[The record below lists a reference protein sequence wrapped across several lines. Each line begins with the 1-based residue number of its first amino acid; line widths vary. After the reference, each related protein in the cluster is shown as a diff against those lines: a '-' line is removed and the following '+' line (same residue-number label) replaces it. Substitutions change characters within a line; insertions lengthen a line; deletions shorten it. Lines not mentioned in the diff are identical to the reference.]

1 LAPKTIRR
9 GGGATCGKEERMRV
23 LQIEGAY
30 GLDHLK
36 FAERPDPTP
45 GPGQIVVRMK
55 AVSLNYRDWITV
67 SGVYGGAHKLPLV
80 PFSDGAGVV
89 ERIGEGVTRVKPGDR
104 VTSNFF
110 GATWIGGPPMP
121 HKMAGV
127 LGGPNDGCAQELML
141 ISAEGV
147 TKTPEH
153 MSDVE
158 ASCLPCAALTAWRAL
173 VVDGAL
179 KAGDIALMQGTGGVS
194 IFALQMAKFMGLTT
208 IITSSSDE
216 KLARC
221 KALGADHVINYK
233 TTPEWGGEAR
243 KLTGGRGVDLV
254 VEVGGAGTLMESMK
268 AVRQQGHIAI
278 VGIVSGFG
286 GEGLNMLPGMLI
298 GNNARIQGLSVGSR
312 ENFEDMNRAL
322 TQNQS
327 KPIVETVYPWT
338 RAKEAFEDMQAGKH
352 FGKIAL
358 TIG

>member
-1 LAPKTIRR
+1 
-9 GGGATCGKEERMRV
+9 MRV
-23 LQIEGAY
+23 LQIEGAF
-30 GLDHLK
+30 GLDNLK

-45 GPGQIVVRMK
+45 GPGEIVVRMK
-55 AVSLNYRDWITV
+55 AVSLNYRDLITV
-67 SGVYGGAHKLPLV
+67 SGRYGGSYKLPLA

-89 ERIGEGVTRVKPGDR
+89 ERGGAGVTRVQAGDR

-110 GATWIGGPPMP
+110 GATWISGPPMP
-121 HKMAGV
+121 HKLAGV
-127 LGGPNDGCAQELML
+127 LGGPNDGCGQELML
-141 ISAEGV
+141 LPADGV
-147 TKTPEH
+147 TKTPAH

-158 ASCLPCAALTAWRAL
+158 AACLPCAGLTAWRAL
-173 VVDGAL
+173 VVDGGL

-194 IFALQMAKFMGLTT
+194 IFALQMARFMGLTT

-233 TTPEWGGEAR
+233 TTPEWGVEAR

-254 VEVGGAGTLMESMK
+254 VEVGGANTLLESMK
-268 AVRQQGHIAI
+268 AVRLQGHIAI

-286 GEGLNMLPGMLI
+286 EQLGMLPGMLI
-298 GNNARIQGLSVGSR
+298 GNSARVQGLSVGSR

-322 TQNQS
+322 SQHKS
-327 KPIVETVYPWT
+327 KPVVDIVRPWSE
-338 RAKEAFEDMQAGKH
+338 AKQAFEEMQAGKH

-358 TIG
+358 EIT

>member
-1 LAPKTIRR
+1 
-9 GGGATCGKEERMRV
+9 MRV
-23 LQIEGAY
+23 LQIEGAF
-30 GLDHLK
+30 GVENLK

-45 GPGQIVVRMK
+45 GAGEIVVRMK

-67 SGVYGGAHKLPLV
+67 SGRYGGAYKLPLV

-89 ERIGEGVTRVKPGDR
+89 ERVGAGVTRIKAGDR

-110 GATWIGGPPMP
+110 GATWIAGPPMP

-141 ISAEGV
+141 LPADAV

-158 ASCLPCAALTAWRAL
+158 AACLPCAGLTAWRAL

-179 KAGDIALMQGTGGVS
+179 KAGDVALMQGTGGVS

-221 KALGADHVINYK
+221 KALGADHGINYK
-233 TTPEWGGEAR
+233 TTPEWGAEAR

-254 VEVGGAGTLMESMK
+254 VEVGGSNTMLESMK
-268 AVRQQGHIAI
+268 AVRLQGHIAI

-286 GEGLNMLPGMLI
+286 EQLGALPGMLI
-298 GNNARIQGLSVGSR
+298 GNSARVQGLSVGSR

-322 TQNQS
+322 IQHKS
-327 KPIVETVYPWT
+327 RPIVETVYPWT
-338 RAKEAFEDMQAGKH
+338 KAQEAFADMQAGKH